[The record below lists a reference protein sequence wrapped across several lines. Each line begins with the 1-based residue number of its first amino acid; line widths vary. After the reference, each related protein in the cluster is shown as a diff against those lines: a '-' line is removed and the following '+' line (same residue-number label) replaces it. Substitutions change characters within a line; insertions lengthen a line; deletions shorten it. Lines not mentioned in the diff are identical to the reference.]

1 MRKGLLLPLVLFF
14 AVTSFAQTA
23 IDSPYSR
30 FGLGTLAPKS
40 NHTRQVGMGGIGNAL
55 STNRFVNAANPASYT
70 ATDSLSF
77 LFGTGLSFT
86 GVSYRTTLQNE
97 TGNYA
102 NVSFFTATF
111 PVTPWLRSAV
121 GLLPY
126 SNVAFNLTATGTTAQ
141 SVRYNKVYEGK
152 GGINRLFL
160 GNAIKL
166 GKNTSFGF
174 NANYLFGR
182 NNTLSYLYFPDSN
195 NMATTKVD
203 SRLTASAFSF
213 DAGLLYKFDLGK
225 ETSLQL
231 GMTYGFGH
239 DLPVKREFLVQSQF
253 GGLFGEIE
261 YVIDT
266 IFYQPE
272 QRSTLN
278 LPQSVGGGFVFEK
291 KDRWLGGLDF
301 NWQNWENYKSPVFA
315 DSLINSWNIAAGF
328 QYLPSHTAISNYWRK
343 VSYRAGARY
352 HQTYLS
358 INGQPVNEFGIS
370 FGVSLPLPRTFTTVD
385 LSLEA
390 GSRGTTKSNLVRESF
405 INFRAGVSIY
415 ERWFTK
421 RKYD

>member
-1 MRKGLLLPLVLFF
+1 MKKGLFLSLALFF
-14 AVTSFAQTA
+14 ALTSFAQTG

-40 NHTRQVGMGGIGNAL
+40 NHTRQTGMGGIGNAL
-55 STNRFVNAANPASYT
+55 STNRFLNAANPASY
-70 ATDSLSF
+70 AAVDSLSF
-77 LFGTGLSFT
+77 LFGAGLSFT
-86 GVSYRTTLQNE
+86 GVNYRTTLKSE
-97 TGNYA
+97 VGNYA
-102 NVSFFTATF
+102 NVSFFTAAF
-111 PVTPWLRSAV
+111 PLTPWLRAGV

-126 SNVAFNLTATGTTAQ
+126 SNIAFNLSTSGTTAQ
-141 SVRYNKVYEGK
+141 SLRYGKIYEGK

-166 GKNTSFGF
+166 GKNASAGF
-174 NANYLFGR
+174 NVNYLFGR
-182 NNTLSYLYFPDSN
+182 NSTLSYLYFPDSA
-195 NMATTKVD
+195 NMAVTKVD

-213 DAGLLYKFDLGK
+213 DAGLLYKFNLGK

-231 GMTYGFGH
+231 GLTYGLGH
-239 DLPVKREFLVQSQF
+239 DMPVKREFLVQSQF
-253 GGLFGEIE
+253 GGLFGQVE

-266 IFYQPE
+266 IFYRPE
-272 QRSTLN
+272 QRSTLS
-278 LPQSVGGGFVFEK
+278 LPHSIGSGLVLEK

-301 NWQNWENYKSPVFA
+301 NWQNWERYKSPVPA

-328 QYLPSHTAISNYWRK
+328 QYVPQHSAISSYWRK
-343 VSYRAGARY
+343 MVYRSGFRY

-358 INGQPVNEFGIS
+358 INGKPINEFGIS

-390 GSRGTTKSNLVRESF
+390 GSRGSTKNSLVRESF
-405 INFRAGVSIY
+405 FNFRTGVSIY
-415 ERWFTK
+415 ERWFVK